1 MEDFAVPA
9 EAALLAGE
17 ELCLLFQQSSAVLV
31 RIPFDLDDIHALVIG
46 AHRHDVN
53 LALPVVSLRVCVPL
67 WVPLAAYRPV
77 LQRLGKLCA
86 EIPLKCVSGIGR
98 VVIGHRLR
106 EQRILADLY
115 HRLILLDVTE
125 PEEQE
130 DVADFIT
137 DGLSILPGQDRA
149 FLGYEVI
156 GLLQFR
162 QLSPLCSSRQDTQIC
177 RSECYALCHGF
188 KYREIQ
194 VRLPFMALSI
204 RVVLPIRL
212 RPVTTVIIEWL
223 SSDIFFISRRSESCC
238 VLSKNP
244 IPREFYS
251 GKFYRRCKVRKE
263 NDSIKTIPDRTK

>member
-177 RSECYALCHGF
+177 RSECYSPLPWLQVQRNTGTSPVHGLVD
-188 KYREIQ
+188 KSG
-194 VRLPFMALSI
+194 LADTSTASHHGHH
-204 RVVLPIRL
+204 RVVILGYLLHLPKKRKLL
-212 RPVTTVIIEWL
+212 RPVEKLHT
-223 SSDIFFISRRSESCC
+223 
-238 VLSKNP
+238 
-244 IPREFYS
+244 PRILQ
-251 GKFYRRCKVRKE
+251 R
-263 NDSIKTIPDRTK
+263 